1 MAREAVQEVV
11 QALGLAWMAMTQGG
25 IAPRSETAGLFSFA
39 TFCEC
44 KQRMDEQPVDHR
56 QSVLG

>member
-25 IAPRSETAGLFSFA
+25 IALRSETAGLFSFA
-39 TFCEC
+39 FCEC
-44 KQRMDEQPVDHR
+44 EQRMDEQPVDHR
-56 QSVLG
+56 PSVLG